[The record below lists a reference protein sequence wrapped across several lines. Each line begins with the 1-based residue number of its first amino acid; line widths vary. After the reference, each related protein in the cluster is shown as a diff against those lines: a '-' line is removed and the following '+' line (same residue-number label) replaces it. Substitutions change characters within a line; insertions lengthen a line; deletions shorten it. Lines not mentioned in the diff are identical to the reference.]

1 MRNIV
6 NLGIVEAMELAKIT
20 SEDVILGEMIF
31 FDNNMNV
38 AFFIEGR
45 DAVAADKLTLDD
57 IELVGRYIKN
67 SDYDIDIEGDITYV
81 ICG

>member
-57 IELVGRYIKN
+57 IGLVGRYIKN

>member
-1 MRNIV
+1 MRNII
-6 NLGIVEAMELAKIT
+6 NLGIVEAMELAKVMD
-20 SEDVILGEMIF
+20 EDVILGEMIF

-38 AFFIEGR
+38 AFFIEDH